1 MPTNFGRKDIKAAKG
16 ELDRAVARGDFDVFR
31 TILTEIVGLAPGSD
45 RFRELESKFWQAV
58 AERKKSKSQG
68 L

>member
-1 MPTNFGRKDIKAAKG
+1 MPTKFSRKDIKAARH
-16 ELDRAVARGDFDVFR
+16 ELDRAVAHGDFEAFK

-45 RFRELESKFWQAV
+45 RFRDLESKFWQAV
-58 AERKKSKSQG
+58 AERKKNKSQG